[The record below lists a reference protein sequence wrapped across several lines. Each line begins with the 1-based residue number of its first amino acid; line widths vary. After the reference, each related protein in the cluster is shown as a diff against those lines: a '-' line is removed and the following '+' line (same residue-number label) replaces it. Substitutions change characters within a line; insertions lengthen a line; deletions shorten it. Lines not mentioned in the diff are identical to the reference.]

1 MKDALRHFIVN
12 QFVFIKTKTMRLTIN
27 LLAFLFLLG
36 SFTSCVS
43 KKKFDE
49 MEAAKMA
56 TDAQLAQTRADL
68 QQLQADKDAL
78 AAQMEAEKTRLN
90 GEISGLRSDMSAQA
104 SQITDLNTRLTAT
117 EAELEA
123 ARKAVSDIFDQYN
136 AAGLAVTK
144 RDGQLL
150 ITTETPFNFA
160 SGSARL
166 SKAERDAIDAM
177 AEKLQNSPV
186 ALTIVGHADTQK
198 GMDNWDLSYRRAKAV
213 AARLIRKG
221 VDPAHITVAGAGE
234 YDPIG
239 DNATSDGR
247 AQNRRT
253 EIKPNPALGT
263 LYNN

>member
-1 MKDALRHFIVN
+1 
-12 QFVFIKTKTMRLTIN
+12 MRLTIN

-36 SFTSCVS
+36 SFSSCVS

-56 TDAQLAQTRADL
+56 TDQQLAQTRTDL
-68 QQLQADKDAL
+68 QKLQADKDAL

-90 GEISGLRSDMSAQA
+90 GEITSLRSEMSTQA
-104 SQITDLNTRLTAT
+104 GQITSLNTRLTAT

-123 ARKAVSDIFDQYN
+123 ARKAVADVFNQYN
-136 AAGLAVTK
+136 AAGLSVTK
-144 RDGQLL
+144 RDGQLF
-150 ITTETPFNFA
+150 IATETPFTFA
-160 SGSARL
+160 SGSSSL

-177 AEKLQNSPV
+177 AEKLQNAKIP
-186 ALTIVGHADTQK
+186 LTILGHADTQK
-198 GMDNWDLSYRRAKAV
+198 GMDNWDLSFRRAKAV

-221 VDPAHITVAGAGE
+221 VDPATITVGGAGE
-234 YDPIG
+234 FAPVG
-239 DNATSDGR
+239 DNSTSEGR